1 MSLSSAYT
9 CGKMGQIGSAT
20 HDKCRPRDFPHV
32 SHGISSGLTTSSR
45 LLILRL
51 RRFSPQP
58 ESQMQNGSPR
68 QVTDL
73 LAQWRAGDR
82 EALDALM
89 PLVYEEL
96 RRLAGYYLRQERPD
110 HTLQSTALVHEAY
123 MRLVGQNPPE
133 WKSRA
138 HFFGVA
144 ARLMRQILVDHART
158 SRAAKRGG
166 DSLKLTLDEGMV
178 GAKGKNLDILALD
191 GALNGLAQLH
201 PQQSQIVELRFFSG
215 LSIEDTSEV
224 LGISPATVKRN
235 WTTARAWLFREM
247 NQSEQ
252 P

>member
-1 MSLSSAYT
+1 MMRRERSSPRPE
-9 CGKMGQIGSAT
+9 T
-20 HDKCRPRDFPHV
+20 HV
-32 SHGISSGLTTSSR
+32 
-45 LLILRL
+45 
-51 RRFSPQP
+51 
-58 ESQMQNGSPR
+58 QNGSPR

-73 LAQWRAGDR
+73 LVRWRAGDR

-96 RRLAGYYLRQERPD
+96 RRLARHYLRQERPD

-123 MRLVGQNPPE
+123 VRLVGQNPPE

-158 SRAAKRGG
+158 NRAAKRGG
-166 DSLKLTLDEGMV
+166 NSLTLSLNEAVAGSP
-178 GAKGKNLDILALD
+178 GKNLDILALD
-191 GALNGLAQLH
+191 SALNNLAQLN
-201 PQQSQIVELRFFSG
+201 PQQSEIVELRFFSG

-224 LGISPATVKRN
+224 LGVSPATVKRS

-247 NQSEQ
+247 NRSEQ

>member
-1 MSLSSAYT
+1 M
-9 CGKMGQIGSAT
+9 
-20 HDKCRPRDFPHV
+20 R
-32 SHGISSGLTTSSR
+32 
-45 LLILRL
+45 
-51 RRFSPQP
+51 
-58 ESQMQNGSPR
+58 NGSPR

-82 EALDALM
+82 DALDALM

-96 RRLAGYYLRQERPD
+96 RRLARHYLRQERSD

-123 MRLVGQNPPE
+123 MRLVGQNSPE

-144 ARLMRQILVDHART
+144 ARLMRQILVDHARA

-166 DSLKLTLDEGMV
+166 DSLKLTLNEALAGSKEKD
-178 GAKGKNLDILALD
+178 LDILALD
-191 GALNGLAQLH
+191 DALNNLTQLH
-201 PQQSQIVELRFFSG
+201 PQQSEIVELRFFSG

-224 LGISPATVKRN
+224 LGVSPATVKRN

-247 NQSEQ
+247 NRSEQ